1 MFHLIVTIVAKTP
14 ADAAPVAD
22 ALARMRPLCLAEPG
36 CVQWEAYQSQEAAGK
51 FVLVE
56 HWLTREHWVAHDA
69 LTAIQDIYLPEILPR
84 VTREIHPSQL
94 LGHSI

>member
-1 MFHLIVTIVAKTP
+1 MFHLIVTIQAKTA

-36 CVQWEAYQSQEAAGK
+36 CVQWEAYQSEEAEGR

-56 HWLTREHWVAHDA
+56 HWQTREHWEAHGD
-69 LTAIQDIYLPEILPR
+69 LPAIQQIYLPEILPR
-84 VTREIHPSQL
+84 ITREVHPSRR
-94 LGHSI
+94 LGG